1 MTAKVFGPDD
11 ALVLDISNLPSGSS
25 TLEYCAPCDSKF
37 RLSAEGA
44 GDSILELRLD
54 GRLASSLDLLD
65 TTQTVWF
72 TTCSHGSGGTSM
84 PACAMVEEFAAME
97 GSSGRSSPA
106 WELPLLA
113 SYEEEVVAFSVE
125 GRSPSAVISPRS
137 GTYFPVIWATL
148 EQGQRFHILSSTGRG
163 NFRANLNPCSGLVQ
177 TGLDGDNFGF
187 SRRLRNRGRGDVTIL
202 VGESIGDRCS
212 NRVYQVL
219 LLNSDGTCA
228 VLPPVESSDY
238 SAL

>member
-1 MTAKVFGPDD
+1 MIAAVFGPNDN
-11 ALVLDISNLPSGSS
+11 LVLDISNLPTGGS
-25 TLEYCAPCDSKF
+25 TLEYCAPCDSSF

-44 GDSILELRLD
+44 GDNRLEVRLD
-54 GRLASSLDLLD
+54 GRLASTLDLLD
-65 TTQTVWF
+65 TVQTVWF

-84 PACAMVEEFAAME
+84 PACAMVEEFAVIE
-97 GSSGRSSPA
+97 GESSRSNPR

-113 SYEEEVVAFSVE
+113 SYEEGAVAFSVE
-125 GRSPSAVISPRS
+125 GWSPSAVVSPRS

-148 EQGQRFHILSSTGRG
+148 GQGQRFHILSSTGRG
-163 NFRANLNPCSGLVQ
+163 DFLANLNPCSGLVQ
-177 TGLDGDNFGF
+177 TGLDGNNFGF
-187 SRRLRNRGRGDVTIL
+187 SRRLTNPSRGDVTVL

-219 LLNSDGTCA
+219 LVNGDGTCA
-228 VLPPVESSDY
+228 VLPAVEPADY